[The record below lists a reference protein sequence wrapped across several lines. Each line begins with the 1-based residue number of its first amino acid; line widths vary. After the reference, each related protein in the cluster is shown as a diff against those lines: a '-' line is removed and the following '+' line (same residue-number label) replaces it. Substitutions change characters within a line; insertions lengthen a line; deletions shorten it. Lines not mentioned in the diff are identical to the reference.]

1 MPADSFI
8 PFIVAAT
15 LLNISPGPDHI
26 YILGRTLAQGRLIGF
41 ASSWGVCSGAA
52 IHVLAAA
59 FGFSLII
66 QTSAIAYA
74 LLKYLGAAYLVWLGF
89 NALRNKTLC
98 AQNVESGGH
107 RQSLRAAFLQGVM
120 VDVCNP
126 KVALF
131 FLAFLPQF
139 IAPEAP
145 DRELQFIML
154 GTVVILMGLAW
165 EAVLIFFADRILSGL
180 LKSSRAAR
188 YLNYG
193 MGAVFLGLA
202 MHVLFFDDARPG
214 QASSGG

>member
-8 PFIVAAT
+8 PFILAAT
-15 LLNISPGPDHI
+15 VLTVSPGPDHI
-26 YILGRTLAQGRLIGF
+26 YILSRTLGQGRMVGF
-41 ASSWGVCSGAA
+41 ASSWGVCAGAA

-66 QTSAIAYA
+66 QTSALAYA

-89 NALRNKTLC
+89 NALRNKALFPPDI
-98 AQNVESGGH
+98 VSDG
-107 RQSLRAAFLQGVM
+107 RRSSLRAAFLQGIM

-139 IAPEAP
+139 IAPAAP
-145 DRELQFIML
+145 DREIQFMVL
-154 GTVVILMGLAW
+154 GAVVILMGLVW

-180 LKSSRAAR
+180 LKNSKAAH

-202 MHVLFFDDARPG
+202 LHVLFFDDARPE